1 MDVTDPAALDAEEL
15 LAAYHAK
22 KLNPLEALQAVTE
35 RIARRN
41 PEINAFAT
49 MNPRALQAAR
59 ESARRWAWGEAKG
72 ALDGVPVTVKDL
84 IDVAGL
90 PTRRGSKATDA
101 APVAEDAPLV
111 KKLRAAGAVIIG
123 KTTTTEF
130 GWKSPGDCPL
140 HGITRNPWNIAHTPG
155 GSSSGAG
162 AAASSFFGPLHVG
175 TDAGG
180 SIRIPAAWSGVVGV
194 KPTFGRVPQWPLGAF
209 GHVAV
214 AGPMARS
221 VRDAAL
227 MLSVMAG
234 HDAADPFSLP
244 DGPRDF
250 CAGIEDGVAGL
261 RIGILRHPGF
271 DAPLDADGAAALE
284 SAREILEKQ
293 GAKLTDLDVALPD
306 ISEVFSQIWGVA
318 LARAVESVDAQ
329 KRDLMEPGLRAISQR
344 FGATPG
350 VAVMQGEAL
359 RVQAAHAMAALDVD
373 AILCP
378 TVPHCAPLAE
388 AVIADPV
395 AALWRNWAPWTF
407 LFNLTRQPAVAVPM
421 GVNAAGL
428 PTSVQVAAGIY
439 RDDVA
444 LRVARAV
451 ERGLG

>member
-1 MDVTDPAALDAEEL
+1 MDVTDPAALDAGEL
-15 LAAYHAK
+15 LAAYAARQ
-22 KLNPLEALQAVTE
+22 LNPLEALQAVTE

-41 PEINAFAT
+41 PEINAFAV
-49 MNPRALQAAR
+49 MNPQALQAAR

-90 PTRRGSKATDA
+90 PTRRGSKVTDP

-111 KKLRAAGAVIIG
+111 QRLKRAGAVLIG
-123 KTTTTEF
+123 KTTTSEF

-140 HGITRNPWNIAHTPG
+140 HGITRNPWNVAHTPG
-155 GSSSGAG
+155 GSSAG
-162 AAASSFFGPLHVG
+162 AAAAAAAFFGPLHVG

-180 SIRIPAAWSGVVGV
+180 SVRIPAAWSGVVGV
-194 KPTFGRVPQWPLGAF
+194 KPSFGRVPQWPLGAF

-227 MLSVMAG
+227 MLSVLAG

-244 DGPRDF
+244 DAPRDYL
-250 CAGIEDGVAGL
+250 AGIEDGVAGL
-261 RIGILRHPGF
+261 RIGVLMRPGF
-271 DAPLDADGAAALE
+271 DAPLDADGMAALE
-284 SAREILEKQ
+284 AARRGLEAQ
-293 GAKLTDLDVALPD
+293 GARVSDLSVDLPD
-306 ISEVFSQIWGVA
+306 ISDVFSKIWGVA
-318 LARAVESVDAQ
+318 LARGVAQVEAG
-329 KRDLMEPGLRAISQR
+329 RRGLMDPGLRFVAEQ

-350 VAVMQGEAL
+350 VAVIEGEAL

-388 AVIADPV
+388 AKLDDPV
-395 AALWRNWAPWTF
+395 TALWRHWAPWTF
-407 LFNLTRQPAVAVPM
+407 LFNLTRQPAVSIPV
-421 GVNAAGL
+421 GVGAAGL
-428 PTSVQVAAGIY
+428 PTAVQVAAPLY

-451 ERGLG
+451 ERAVG

>member
-15 LAAYHAK
+15 LAAYAAK

-41 PEINAFAT
+41 PEINAFAV
-49 MNPRALQAAR
+49 MNPQALQAAR
-59 ESARRWAWGEAKG
+59 ESARRWSWGEAHG

-84 IDVAGL
+84 VDVAVL
-90 PTRRGSKATDA
+90 PTRRGSKATDPT
-101 APVAEDAPLV
+101 PVADDAPLV
-111 KKLRAAGAVIIG
+111 KALRAAGAVIIG

-140 HGITRNPWNIAHTPG
+140 HGITRNPWNILHTPG
-155 GSSSGAG
+155 GSSSGAA

-180 SIRIPAAWSGVVGV
+180 SIRIPAAWSGVVGL
-194 KPTFGRVPQWPLGAF
+194 KPSFGRVPQWPLGAF

-214 AGPMARS
+214 AGQMARS

-234 HDAADPFSLP
+234 YDAADPFALP
-244 DGPRDF
+244 EPKRDF
-250 CAGIEDGVAGL
+250 LAGIEDGVAGL

-271 DAPLDADGAAALE
+271 AAPVNEDGLAALE
-284 SAREILEKQ
+284 AARLSLAGQ
-293 GAKLTDLDVALPD
+293 GAKLAELAVELPD
-306 ISEVFSQIWGVA
+306 ISAVFSQIWGVA
-318 LARAVESVDAQ
+318 LARAVETVAQEKRELIDA
-329 KRDLMEPGLRAISQR
+329 GLR
-344 FGATPG
+344 G
-350 VAVMQGEAL
+350 VAERFRGTSGLEVMRAEAT
-359 RVQAAHAMAALDVD
+359 RVQAAHVMAGLEVD
-373 AILCP
+373 AIICP
-378 TVPHCAPLAE
+378 AVPHCAPLAE
-388 AVIADPV
+388 APLADPV
-395 AALWRNWAPWTF
+395 AALWQDWAPWTF
-407 LFNLTRQPAVAVPM
+407 LFNLTRQPAIALPM

-428 PTSVQVAAGIY
+428 PTSVQIAAPIY
-439 RDDVA
+439 RDDVV